1 MRKIRPLSAIVC
13 PVRLPVRRAIV
24 LAVRF
29 ESSSLQTDLF
39 QFLKIAK
46 RETSLVLGLENFE
59 EQVLSSILVSK
70 I

>member
-1 MRKIRPLSAIVC
+1 MSLLYPLS
-13 PVRLPVRRAIV
+13 
-24 LAVRF
+24 LAVTSVF
-29 ESSSLQTDLF
+29 KKETDLF